1 MGTLPHAAPTAGPY
15 IRRMASQ
22 LQVFTEGNGP
32 RVVLV
37 HGSVMGGDMVW
48 GAQTPL
54 AERWTLVKPNRR
66 GFGASPPADGEDYE
80 RDADD
85 IAALI
90 EPGDHLV
97 GYSYGGVV
105 SLLAAAKRTDAIR
118 SLALLDPP
126 AFSVV
131 PPGDPVVEKALG
143 EFAEIHDRYSADET
157 EAWAREFAQWVGSPG
172 PMPPEFPPPMQVGAR
187 LAYNQRPIEDAVIP
201 LDVLAAAPFP
211 KLIVNGDGQ
220 PATSRVGDVIE
231 EKLDA
236 ERAYIT
242 GFGHMITMAGP
253 PLNDILETFWL
264 KVSDA

>member
-1 MGTLPHAAPTAGPY
+1 
-15 IRRMASQ
+15 MASQ
-22 LQVFTEGNGP
+22 LQVFTEGSGP

-37 HGSVMGGDMVW
+37 HGSVMGGDIVW

-66 GFGASPPADGEDYE
+66 GFGTSPQADGEDFE

-97 GYSYGGVV
+97 GYSYGGVI
-105 SLLAAAKRTDAIR
+105 SLLAAAQRADAIR

-126 AFSVV
+126 AFGVV
-131 PPGDPVVEKALG
+131 PPGDPVVEKALT
-143 EFAEIHDRYSADET
+143 EFGEIHDRYRANET

-172 PMPPEFPPPMQVGAR
+172 PLPPEFPPPMQIGAR
-187 LAYNQRPIEDAVIP
+187 LAYNQRPPQDAVIP
-201 LDVLAAAPFP
+201 LDVLAATSFP
-211 KLIVNGDGQ
+211 KLVVNGDGQ
-220 PATSRVGDVIE
+220 RATSRVGDVLE
-231 EKLDA
+231 A
-236 ERAYIT
+236 ELNADRAYIK

-253 PLNDILETFWL
+253 PLNEILETFWL
-264 KVSDA
+264 KSSDG